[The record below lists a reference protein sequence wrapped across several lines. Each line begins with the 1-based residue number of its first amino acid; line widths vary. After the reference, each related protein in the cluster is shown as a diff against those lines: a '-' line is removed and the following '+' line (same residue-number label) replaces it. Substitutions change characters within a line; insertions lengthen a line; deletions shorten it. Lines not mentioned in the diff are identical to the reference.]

1 MLLNEICTNFA
12 WQCTVSDLTG
22 YETDHNIEK
31 DKEEKDAVIQ
41 DRKKQK
47 KKKTVNTKFLCSE
60 GVALELGYSHIKE
73 WAPCGA
79 RSASIWH

>member
-41 DRKKQK
+41 DRKKEGK
-47 KKKTVNTKFLCSE
+47 KDCKYQVSMLRRCCS
-60 GVALELGYSHIKE
+60 
-73 WAPCGA
+73 
-79 RSASIWH
+79 